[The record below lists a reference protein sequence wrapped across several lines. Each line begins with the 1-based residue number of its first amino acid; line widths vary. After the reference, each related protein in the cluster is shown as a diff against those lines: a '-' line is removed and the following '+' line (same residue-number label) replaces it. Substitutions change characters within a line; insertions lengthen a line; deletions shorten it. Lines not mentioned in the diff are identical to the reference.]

1 MTEIEYLC
9 GLVLL
14 LAGFNL
20 GFLEAKKGL
29 QFSDFKKIYQTLLKR
44 IKKQVT

>member
-9 GLVLL
+9 GIALL

-20 GFLEAKKGL
+20 GFRESKKGL
-29 QFSDFKKIYQTLLKR
+29 QLRDFKKIYHAIIDR
-44 IKKQVT
+44 IKKQAA